1 MDQIEKMGK
10 KLDIG
15 KIGMIEKNGNKT
27 KNQQNWKEK
36 KIGKKLENGHKIK
49 KKLKNWQQ
57 KIEIP

>member
-27 KNQQNWKEK
+27 KNQQN
-36 KIGKKLENGHKIK
+36 
-49 KKLKNWQQ
+49 
-57 KIEIP
+57 